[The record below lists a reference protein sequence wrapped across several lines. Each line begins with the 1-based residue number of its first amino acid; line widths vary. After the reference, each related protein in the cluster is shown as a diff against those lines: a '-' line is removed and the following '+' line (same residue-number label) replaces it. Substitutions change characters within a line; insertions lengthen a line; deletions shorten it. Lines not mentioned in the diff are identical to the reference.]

1 VKPLDNEAYLKLM
14 LKDKKLKLEHLH
26 VKHQV
31 NQAIFEAKR
40 DALIEDVNSIE
51 KQLDN
56 KK

>member
-1 VKPLDNEAYLKLM
+1 M

-51 KQLDN
+51 KQLEN